1 VFCDV
6 EVGKKSVL
14 RGKGCAHDIVSGWE
28 CEFGGW
34 FDVVGAD
41 AKGREASFDDEIVC
55 GVGFG

>member
-1 VFCDV
+1 
-6 EVGKKSVL
+6 
-14 RGKGCAHDIVSGWE
+14 VSGWE